1 MCLHQEKLQSFII
14 YISLVSDNGFQQLWL
29 KVQSRRYKSFVICAA
44 YQPPSTPLNFMDDLA
59 ESLMESLLLVLDVI
73 ILGDLN
79 CNLLQD
85 KAESRAINDFCSTF
99 NLTQLIK
106 KPTRVTENG
115 ESLIDVVMTT
125 NEKLIASNDVLM
137 STISDH
143 NHIHFAEAKKA
154 KDQALLRNYQK
165 LY

>member
-1 MCLHQEKLQSFII
+1 MKCN
-14 YISLVSDNGFQQLWL
+14 Y
-29 KVQSRRYKSFVICAA
+29 R
-44 YQPPSTPLNFMDDLA
+44 
-59 ESLMESLLLVLDVI
+59 

-85 KAESRAINDFCSTF
+85 NAESRALNDFCSTF
-99 NLTQLIK
+99 NLTQLIH

-125 NEKLIASNDVLM
+125 KEKLIASNNLLM

-143 NHIHFAEAKKA
+143 NQVYISLKLKKPRIKPCYITTRSYTNYSADNFLRDLSYTPFHIISLFDDFN
-154 KDQALLRNYQK
+154 DQVDVFNEMFQEVLK
-165 LY
+165 STCSS

>member
-1 MCLHQEKLQSFII
+1 
-14 YISLVSDNGFQQLWL
+14 
-29 KVQSRRYKSFVICAA
+29 
-44 YQPPSTPLNFMDDLA
+44 
-59 ESLMESLLLVLDVI
+59 MESLLLGLDVI

-79 CNLLQD
+79 CNLLQG
-85 KAESRAINDFCSTF
+85 KAESRALNDFCSTF
-99 NLTQLIK
+99 NLTQLIN

-143 NHIHFAEAKKA
+143 NLIYIS
-154 KDQALLRNYQK
+154 LK
-165 LY
+165 LK